1 MENKI
6 VKQIK
11 GFFQHVQGSPIKNI
25 VGEIL
30 AHASVLYEKKISKN
44 IIDLYIETLYGY
56 NEQDIRRGFLSH
68 LADPQRSQFF
78 PKPGD
83 IVYQIQEKRRRNIA

>member
-6 VKQIK
+6 VSYVK
-11 GFFQHVQGSPIKNI
+11 GFFQHTQNSPIKN
-25 VGEIL
+25 VVMEIL
-30 AHASVLYEKKISKN
+30 ARASDLYGKQLSKN
-44 IIDLYIETLYGY
+44 IIDLYIETLHGY
-56 NEQDIRRGFLSH
+56 NEQDIRRGFLAH